1 MTNRIDLTKFGDEP
15 SLVERF
21 TPREAGNSK
30 FNIKVRKSDLSLIDR
45 LAELTGRSRA
55 FILNAL
61 VQSSLVEML
70 QELRQEDEDS
80 AALLALYV
88 DRKLGKSEES
98 TDGWSA
104 ALFGLE
110 SYFAK
115 SYWLQHQ
122 LDDYEPSDKYQKV
135 LRRIQ
140 ALKK

>member
-1 MTNRIDLTKFGDEP
+1 MTYRIDLTKFGDEP

-21 TPREAGNSK
+21 TPRAVGNSK

-61 VQSSLVEML
+61 VQGSLVEML
-70 QELRQEDEDS
+70 QEMHEEDEDS

-88 DRKLGKSEES
+88 DGKLGMDKFSL
-98 TDGWSA
+98 DGWSA
-104 ALFGLE
+104 GMFGLH
-110 SYFAK
+110 SYATN
-115 SYWLQHQ
+115 SYWLRHEE
-122 LDDYEPSDKYQKV
+122 DDYEPSDKYKEI
-135 LRRIQ
+135 LRRMK

>member
-1 MTNRIDLTKFGDEP
+1 MTYRIDLTKFGDEP

-70 QELRQEDEDS
+70 QDLREEDEDS
-80 AALLALYV
+80 AALIALYV
-88 DRKLGKSEES
+88 DRKLGKSAGS

-115 SYWLQHQ
+115 SYWLQNERG
-122 LDDYEPSDKYQKV
+122 DYEPSDKFKEI
-135 LRRIQ
+135 LRRMK
-140 ALKK
+140 APKK

>member
-1 MTNRIDLTKFGDEP
+1 MTYQIDLTKFGDGP

-21 TPREAGNSK
+21 TPRDAGTSK
-30 FNIKVRKSDLSLIDR
+30 FNIKVRKSDLILIDR

-70 QELRQEDEDS
+70 QELREEDEDS

-88 DRKLGKSEES
+88 DRKLGKSQGS

-110 SYFAK
+110 SYLAN
-115 SYWLQHQ
+115 SYWLKNGRG
-122 LDDYEPSDKYQKV
+122 DFEPSDKYKEV
-135 LRRIQ
+135 LRRIK

>member
-1 MTNRIDLTKFGDEP
+1 MTYRIDLTKFGDEP

-70 QELRQEDEDS
+70 QDLREEDEDS
-80 AALLALYV
+80 AALIALYV
-88 DRKLGKSEES
+88 DRKLGKSEGS
-98 TDGWSA
+98 IDGWSA
-104 ALFGLE
+104 GMFGLE
-110 SYFAK
+110 SYAAN
-115 SYWLQHQ
+115 SYWLRHEA
-122 LDDYEPSDKYQKV
+122 DDYEPSDKFKEI
-135 LRRIQ
+135 LRRMK
-140 ALKK
+140 APKK

>member
-1 MTNRIDLTKFGDEP
+1 MTYRIDLEKFGDEP

-21 TPREAGNSK
+21 APREAGNSK

-70 QELRQEDEDS
+70 QAMREEDEDS

-88 DRKLGKSEES
+88 DQKLGKSEGS

-115 SYWLQHQ
+115 SYWLQNER
-122 LDDYEPSDKYQKV
+122 DDYQPSDKYQEV
-135 LRRIQ
+135 LRRIKG
-140 ALKK
+140 LKK